1 MNDICPLVHFLP
13 GHSSA
18 QDEVPTANDAVKR
31 YGAIEI
37 NEMVYFPLAF
47 GY

>member
-1 MNDICPLVHFLP
+1 MNDIRPLVHFLP

-18 QDEVPTANDAVKR
+18 QDEVPAVKQ

-37 NEMVYFPLAF
+37 NGMAYFPLAF